1 MVLKIVGALAVM
13 ALGGGVA
20 GAEPAAKLD
29 DTLYVKASTL
39 NARLCPEKD
48 CPIAAKLPRGTTVS
62 VFERKGDWTRITA
75 YYPAADEKRVAPD
88 IKEDRVAR
96 WVASEFL
103 SKTKPKPLITGA
115 RRDRRIYHMP
125 RVGEGGLTAAEVRM
139 LYRYAKR
146 LLDSGACESITTADK
161 SRTRPGTY
169 FVTCGNEYGSRFFR
183 PGDVR

>member
-1 MVLKIVGALAVM
+1 MCFRAVGVLVLL
-13 ALGGGVA
+13 ALGTGVA
-20 GAEPAAKLD
+20 AAQEAVKLD

-39 NARLCPEKD
+39 NARLCPETD
-48 CPIAAKLPRGTTVS
+48 CPIAAKLRRGTAVS

-103 SKTKPKPLITGA
+103 GKTKPKPLITGA

-169 FVTCGNEYGSRFFR
+169 FVTCGNEYGSRFFTR
-183 PGDVR
+183 HDVR